1 MPECT
6 INSDILL
13 NSILE
18 NCLDIITIKD
28 LNGNYIACNK
38 AFLNL
43 VNISSDEDVI
53 GKHILDVL
61 TYDSKDFIF
70 EQFKSVLKTGEACS
84 GTFVLKDK
92 HINKI
97 INQTSTPI
105 LKNGCIVRVLS
116 VSRDVTHEENLK
128 HKLIDKIC
136 QLNTLLE
143 HLPMPVYLRD
153 TEFKYKT
160 GSKYA
165 KDFVEKGVDRY
176 CGDVQLDMDYTAE
189 LVSQEDRYI
198 LDTKKALQVE
208 RKTMSID
215 GLEQWYEIYKAPIL
229 GEDRNVSSILT
240 IAKNI
245 NSEKFLETQKE
256 LFLSTLTHDLKNP
269 VQAQMMSLKLLS
281 DGVFGELK
289 PEQQEILDMLM
300 ESTAYMQKMIKSIL
314 TTYKFDN
321 GQITLNKEIFEV
333 EELVQSCVNEVLAFA
348 QSKNV
353 NIICDFDIK
362 DTMLLG
368 DIQQLRRVIS
378 NLMNNAL
385 NYSYDNSDIRITVVN
400 NGQSMVFSFENFSPV
415 IPEHI
420 KVNIFDKYVT
430 GAKSFKHTGIGLGL
444 YFCKKVVDAHNGR
457 IYLDAVGE
465 YNKFVFEIP
474 LKDENINASI
484 SW

>member
-28 LNGNYIACNK
+28 LECNYIACNK
-38 AFLNL
+38 AFLN
-43 VNISSDEDVI
+43 VAGIASEEDVI

-61 TYDSKDFIF
+61 NYDSKELILAH
-70 EQFKSVLKTGEACS
+70 FKEVLRTGEASSC
-84 GTFVLKDK
+84 TFTLKNEC
-92 HINKI
+92 INKI

-105 LKNGCIVRVLS
+105 WKNGRIVHILS

-128 HKLIDKIC
+128 LKLIDKIC

-143 HLPMPVYLRD
+143 HLPMPVHLRD
-153 TEFKYKT
+153 INRKYIT

-165 KDFVEKGVDRY
+165 KDFVEKGIDRY
-176 CGDVQLDMDYTAE
+176 SNDIELNMNYTAE
-189 LVSQEDRYI
+189 LIQQEDMFV
-198 LDTKKALQVE
+198 LENKKSLQTE
-208 RKTMSID
+208 RKTLTVD
-215 GLEQWYEIYKAPIL
+215 GLEQWYEIYKAPIINDVKDVT
-229 GEDRNVSSILT
+229 GIVT

-281 DGVFGELK
+281 ERTLGELN
-289 PEQQEILDMLM
+289 EQQQEVLDMLV
-300 ESTAYMQKMIKSIL
+300 ESTSYMQKMLKSIL

-321 GQITLNKEIFEV
+321 GQITLNKEFFNV
-333 EELVQSCVNEVLAFA
+333 EQLLRSCMNEVLAFA

-362 DTMLLG
+362 DVELLG
-368 DIQQLRRVIS
+368 DVQQLRRVVS
-378 NLMNNAL
+378 NLLNNAL
-385 NYSYDNSDIRITVVN
+385 NYSYDNSDIRLTVAN
-400 NGQSMVFSFENFSPV
+400 NGTSMVFSFENYSPV

-430 GAKSFKHTGIGLGL
+430 GAKSFKNTGIGLGL
-444 YFCKKVVDAHNGR
+444 YFCKKIVDAHNGR

-465 YNKFVFEIP
+465 HNKFIFEIP
-474 LKDENINASI
+474 LHDDNIKCVI